1 MRTIA
6 VITSGGDAPGMNA
19 AVRAVTRMALFHG
32 LKVIG
37 IRRGYFGMIH
47 NDMFELY
54 SGSVGDIIHR
64 GGTILKTAR
73 SPEFKT
79 PEGRATALEN
89 LRAHGIEGLVV
100 IGGDGSFRGALE
112 LENLGVNTVCIPC
125 TIDNDIGGTD
135 QTIGF
140 DTAVNT
146 AVDAINKI
154 RDTAT
159 SHERTFVIEVMGRN
173 AGFLALHAGLA
184 GGAESIL
191 IPEVDTNLD
200 DVCRRIMDG
209 HIRGKSHSIIVVA
222 EGFGG
227 EPVAGRDAEESA
239 GFKVCKYIRQKTGF
253 DTRVTILGH
262 IQRGGYPTV
271 VDRILATRLGARA
284 VEALL
289 EGEHGVVVGM
299 QNNELTL
306 TPIEE
311 VLANKKTVSDEFC
324 RLANI
329 LA

>member
-19 AVRAVTRMALFHG
+19 AIRAVTRMALFHG
-32 LKVIG
+32 LKVVG
-37 IRRGYFGMIH
+37 IRRGYFGLIH

-73 SPEFKT
+73 CPEFKT
-79 PEGRATALEN
+79 PEGREIAMEN
-89 LRAHGIEGLVV
+89 LKAHGVDGMVV
-100 IGGDGSFRGALE
+100 IGGDGSFHGALE
-112 LENLGVNTVCIPC
+112 LEKLGMPTVGIPG

-173 AGFLALHAGLA
+173 AGFLALNAGLS

-191 IPEVDTNLD
+191 IPEVDTDLD

-227 EPVAGRDAEESA
+227 EPVAGRDADQSA
-239 GFKVCKYIRQKTGF
+239 GFKVCNYVRQKTGF
-253 DTRVTILGH
+253 DARVTILGH

-271 VDRILATRLGARA
+271 VDRLLATRLGASA
-284 VEALL
+284 VETLL
-289 EGEHGVVVGM
+289 RGEHGVMVGM
-299 QNNELTL
+299 QHDEVALTSL
-306 TPIEE
+306 EE
-311 VLANKKTVSDEFC
+311 VLEKRRKVSDEFR